1 MKVTKET
8 IQTDIENTEK
18 ELRAYTY
25 LVQGFEI
32 LSGLP
37 ETEHGRFRLETMK
50 WDRLR
55 DECWDFL
62 QQLKELES
70 EL

>member
-37 ETEHGRFRLETMK
+37 EIEAGKYRMK
-50 WDRLR
+50 IIKWEGCR

-70 EL
+70 EE